1 MGNYQPRQSTEVGA
15 RKIDQILHRQKICL
29 LNVGTGGGKTYM
41 SIHAIGK
48 IAMQGNGKANV
59 LVITTSK
66 QKDTQAFQESFK
78 SYNEYYHTQ
87 LNAFVTN
94 YDQLTAPLHFRDA
107 YDWVKAKPKHSVV
120 MILDEAHYIKNPT
133 SNRSKMVTYISKL
146 PAVAKIIAAT
156 ATPVSNSL
164 LDGMTYLILAG
175 YYKNKTR
182 FLKQHVRNF
191 DQYHQPIVKD
201 RSGKV
206 DLNCFEDYNLILRRL
221 NSITVKIDTKHL
233 LPKRIGSDVTF
244 QFDRATQHAYRQ
256 IQQNWREGVY
266 NSISQAIAEQRRFVA
281 LHAKQ
286 RLVYLAKVIKS
297 PKRPQTPIFIF
308 YQYKEDLQ
316 VLTAFLQKNFPEYHL
331 RFINGQTKRGINQ
344 SVKPKSDQTIVLAQY
359 QAAGEAINAPWS
371 SLTIFYGPAQS
382 AEKYQQAK
390 GRNRRAMQTGDV
402 YQIRFIVKNTIS
414 DHMWHYIIDNKE
426 KFTKELEQKMIEIED

>member
-1 MGNYQPRQSTEVGA
+1 MGKYEPRKSTELGA
-15 RKIDQILHRQKICL
+15 EKIDHILHHQKICL

-48 IAMQGNGKANV
+48 IAMKGNGKANV

-78 SYNEYYHTQ
+78 AYNDYYHLK

-206 DLNCFEDYNLILRRL
+206 DLNCFDDYNLILRRL
-221 NSITVKIDTKHL
+221 NSITVKIDTKHM

-244 QFDRATQHAYRQ
+244 QFDRPTQHAYRQ

-266 NSISQAIAEQRRFVA
+266 DSISQAIAEQRRFVA

-308 YQYKEDLQ
+308 YQYQEDLH

-331 RFINGQTKRGINQ
+331 RFINGQTKRGVNQ
-344 SVKPKSDQTIVLAQY
+344 SIKPKSNQTIVLAQY

-402 YQIRFIVKNTIS
+402 YHIRFIVKNTIS

-426 KFTKELEQKMIEIED
+426 KFTKELAQKMIEIKD